1 MQDYLLTN
9 QYLLGPDSIESTS
22 ADLQRIFGLAEPLDT
37 ATVKTIMTAKPET
50 LEATFDNITKTYGSF
65 DNYLREGLK
74 ISESELA
81 ALRQHLLEP

>member
-1 MQDYLLTN
+1 MEGSGFRLLIVVPPPN
-9 QYLLGPDSIESTS
+9 KNLSLRSENNGGS
-22 ADLQRIFGLAEPLDT
+22 ANS
-37 ATVKTIMTAKPET
+37 VKPET

-65 DNYLREGLK
+65 DTYLREGLK